1 MSPSSGPMSYNQTG
15 VVTSPVSTPYNGFM
29 QPVSYAVEQPAVTM
43 VQQQQAVTMVEQPVQ
58 MVQSPPPPQSVVT
71 RVEMMPAPPPEIIER
86 VVEVEVIKEI
96 PVDRIVEVP
105 VDRVVDRFVEVNV
118 ERIVEKIKEVQ
129 VEHVVVKDV
138 PVEVERVVEKVIV
151 KEVPVPVEKIV
162 EKIVE
167 VPVEKIVYQ
176 DRIVYQD
183 QVVYQDRVV
192 EVPVERVVHYNAPRE
207 GPSVATGQAYVVGMR
222 EVGGMYSSQRQAVS
236 SRQVGLGLRL
246 RKNEQQ
252 QTCIKE
258 IFSGYAASR
267 SGRLNPGDVILSIDG
282 RSIEGMDL
290 ENIKNLTIGEEG
302 TNCTLSILRQ
312 GQKFDAT
319 FQRCHPELA
328 ANDPGSAEV
337 YRSLSRSSY
346 HGEQRAYYNNQ

>member
-1 MSPSSGPMSYNQTG
+1 MI
-15 VVTSPVSTPYNGFM
+15 
-29 QPVSYAVEQPAVTM
+29 
-43 VQQQQAVTMVEQPVQ
+43 
-58 MVQSPPPPQSVVT
+58 PP
-71 RVEMMPAPPPEIIER
+71 PPPEIVER

-96 PVDRIVEVP
+96 PVDRVVEVP
-105 VDRVVDRFVEVNV
+105 VDRVVDRYVEVHV
-118 ERIVEKIKEVQ
+118 EKIVEKVKEVP
-129 VEHVVVKDV
+129 VEHVVVKEV
-138 PVEVERVVEKVIV
+138 PVEVERLVEKVIV

-222 EVGGMYSSQRQAVS
+222 EVGMYGSQRQAVT
-236 SRQVGLGLRL
+236 SRQVGLGLLL
-246 RKNEQQ
+246 RKNEQA
-252 QTCIKE
+252 QTCVKE

-267 SGRLNPGDVILSIDG
+267 SGRLNPGDVILAIDG

-302 TNCTLSILRQ
+302 TNCALTVLRA
-312 GQKFDAT
+312 GQKFDASFT
-319 FQRCHPELA
+319 RCHPELT
-328 ANDPGSAEV
+328 NDPKANEV
-337 YRSLSRSSY
+337 YRSLSRSSF
-346 HGEQRAYYNNQ
+346 HDH

>member
-1 MSPSSGPMSYNQTG
+1 MI
-15 VVTSPVSTPYNGFM
+15 TSPVTAPVSTGVA
-29 QPVSYAVEQPAVTM
+29 PVSYAVEQPVTTLASQPVM
-43 VQQQQAVTMVEQPVQ
+43 AVEQPVFMEQ
-58 MVQSPPPPQSVVT
+58 QVQVVQSPPPPQQVIT
-71 RVEMMPAPPPEIIER
+71 RVEMLPPPPPEIVER

-96 PVDRIVEVP
+96 PVDRVVEVP
-105 VDRVVDRFVEVNV
+105 VDRVVDRYVEVHV
-118 ERIVEKIKEVQ
+118 EKIVEKVKEVP
-129 VEHVVVKDV
+129 VEHVVVKEV
-138 PVEVERVVEKVIV
+138 PVEVEKIVEKVVV

-222 EVGGMYSSQRQAVS
+222 EVGMYGSQRVVQ
-236 SRQVGLGLRL
+236 SRQVGLGLLL
-246 RKNEQQ
+246 RKNEQG

-258 IFSGYAASR
+258 VFSGYAASR
-267 SGRLNPGDVILSIDG
+267 SGRLQAGDVILAIDG
-282 RSIEGMDL
+282 RGIEGMDL

-302 TNCTLSILRQ
+302 TNCSLTVLRA
-312 GQKFDAT
+312 GQRFDAT
-319 FQRCHPELA
+319 FTRCHPELP
-328 ANDPGSAEV
+328 ANDPRASEV

-346 HGEQRAYYNNQ
+346 QDANH